1 MDIADGYFTA
11 RVAEASNPQ
20 RVKED
25 PQSRNHARK
34 NQVTAPREEAAAT
47 ASR

>member
-1 MDIADGYFTA
+1 MDIADGYFAA

-34 NQVTAPREEAAAT
+34 NAVTAPREEAAT
-47 ASR
+47 AVSR